1 MLRSNFNIKV
11 LRLFNIKRDDGYI
24 ISFSDS
30 TVTKINHKKKR
41 FAVYS
46 FNEFLEQ
53 SINDSQGDP
62 PKENM
67 DEENESN
74 NSESVEINISDE
86 IEILNNFETRKAE
99 IVINDDEDS
108 SLFIWFSETNLRSQ
122 TELKIYE
129 RLKQLFK
136 GSIPP
141 DLGLN
146 AMDIPYDE
154 YDININALTIKFQ
167 ALSENG
173 TFTYNLLEYLE
184 QKQLPEIFKISKNY
198 KKVKKL

>member
-1 MLRSNFNIKV
+1 MMGTLYHLVILQSQKLTI
-11 LRLFNIKRDDGYI
+11 
-24 ISFSDS
+24 
-30 TVTKINHKKKR
+30 KKKR

-46 FNEFLEQ
+46 FNEFLEE
-53 SINDSQGDP
+53 SINDSQGGP
-62 PKENM
+62 PQENM
-67 DEENESN
+67 DEENDSN

-99 IVINDDEDS
+99 IVINDDEES
-108 SLFIWFSETNLRSQ
+108 SLFIWFSETNLKSQ
-122 TELKIYE
+122 TELKMNE
-129 RLKQLFK
+129 RLKQLFN
-136 GSIPP
+136 GTIPP

-184 QKQLPEIFKISKNY
+184 QEQLPEIFKISKNY